1 MVLLADSSALVA
13 GSSTFAALIW
23 WVVPAGALI
32 GGLSYVLWISK
43 FKGRFE
49 SETTR
54 SVGNFQR
61 FQESFRTEAQM
72 PEAQKSEEQVPEHR
86 DN

>member
-1 MVLLADSSALVA
+1 MNLLGNSSALVA

-23 WVVPAGALI
+23 WVVPVGALI
-32 GGLSYVLWISK
+32 GGLGYVLWISK
-43 FKGRFE
+43 FKRKFE

-61 FQESFRTEAQM
+61 FQDSFRTEAQK
-72 PEAQKSEEQVPEHR
+72 PEEQLPEHR

>member
-1 MVLLADSSALVA
+1 MELFGNSSALVA

-23 WVVPAGALI
+23 WVVPVGALI
-32 GGLSYVLWISK
+32 GGLGYVLWISK
-43 FKGRFE
+43 FKRKFE

-61 FQESFRTEAQM
+61 FQDSFRTEAQK
-72 PEAQKSEEQVPEHR
+72 PEEQLPEHR

>member
-1 MVLLADSSALVA
+1 MVLLGNSSALVA

-23 WVVPAGALI
+23 WVVPVGALI
-32 GGLSYVLWISK
+32 GGLGYVLWISK
-43 FKGRFE
+43 FKRKFE

-61 FQESFRTEAQM
+61 FQDSFRTEAQK
-72 PEAQKSEEQVPEHR
+72 PEEQLPEHR
-86 DN
+86 EN